1 MNIFEALIGG
11 DGTIREV
18 NITAVLGYLI
28 DESKNHSMDDALL
41 LELIKIINQDDQ
53 TINLNN
59 YFGSEITIEHWYTH
73 KASNTDIRR
82 KVDIQIKLMNSDKV
96 VFHRIIIEN
105 KIKEAA
111 RDSQQQLSD
120 EYELERRESTESRN
134 DIDGIT
140 PITVV
145 FITPRKFR
153 THTAN
158 AYDTLLVDTNDT
170 KKHIYWS
177 SNDKEDPTIY
187 NAILKVVEKEQMAEI
202 NPIYSCALHTIKS
215 FARHLKTIDPS
226 SIITQ
231 QDHAYSDK
239 SIVRR
244 ALYDVVLKME
254 TLKEALIEALNTEAG
269 QEVAGLATDIDT
281 RNSKT
286 TLFYFNINAEFRIS
300 VQSTHA
306 DPMKIRVLIRP
317 KPPADKV
324 GINEAGR
331 NELIQLCHDFSEQNP
346 TDILKFGNY
355 GAYGYFD
362 KDDGGG
368 VRDER
373 DIYFKMDEDNVI
385 DANLITEIKNR
396 VLHLYNNFKTN

>member
-215 FARHLKTIDPS
+215 FARHLKSIDPS

-231 QDHAYSDK
+231 QDHAHTDRN
-239 SIVRR
+239 IARR
-244 ALYDVVLKME
+244 VLYDVVPKME
-254 TLKEALIEALNTEAG
+254 ALKEALN
-269 QEVAGLATDIDT
+269 EVVDQKVAKLATDIDI
-281 RNSKT
+281 RDSKI
-286 TLFYFNINAEFRIS
+286 TLFYFNIHPEFRIS
-300 VQSTHA
+300 VQSTHSDA
-306 DPMKIRVLIRP
+306 MKIRVLIRP
-317 KPPADKV
+317 EPPKGNV
-324 GINEAGR
+324 SINEAGR
-331 NELIQLCHDFSEQNP
+331 IGLIKLCDDFSVKNP
-346 TDILKFGNY
+346 EDILKWAKA

-362 KDDGGG
+362 QDDGGAE
-368 VRDER
+368 VRDKR
-373 DIYFKMDEDNVI
+373 DIYFTMDEDNVI
-385 DANLITEIKNR
+385 DANLITEIKKR
-396 VLHLYNNFKTN
+396 VLHLYDIF

>member
-41 LELIKIINQDDQ
+41 LELIKIINP
-53 TINLNN
+53 TISLNN
-59 YFGSEITIEHWYTH
+59 YFSSEITIEHWYVHRARETG
-73 KASNTDIRR
+73 IRR
-82 KVDIQIKLMNSDKV
+82 KVDIQIKLMNRDKV

-111 RDSQQQLSD
+111 SDSRMQLSD

-215 FARHLKTIDPS
+215 FARHLKSIDPS

-231 QDHAYSDK
+231 QDHAHTDRN
-239 SIVRR
+239 IARR
-244 ALYDVVLKME
+244 VLYDVVPKME
-254 TLKEALIEALNTEAG
+254 ALKEALN
-269 QEVAGLATDIDT
+269 EVVDQKVAKLATDIDI
-281 RNSKT
+281 RDSKI

-362 KDDGGG
+362 QDDGGAE
-368 VRDER
+368 VRDKR
-373 DIYFKMDEDNVI
+373 DIYFTMDEDNVI
-385 DANLITEIKNR
+385 DANLITEIKKR
-396 VLHLYNNFKTN
+396 VLHLYDIF